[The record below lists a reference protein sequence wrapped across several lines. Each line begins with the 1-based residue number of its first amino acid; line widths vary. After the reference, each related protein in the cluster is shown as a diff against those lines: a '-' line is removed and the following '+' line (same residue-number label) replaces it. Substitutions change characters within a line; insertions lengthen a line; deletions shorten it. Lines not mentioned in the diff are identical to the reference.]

1 MRRTVKAGTDLRAIT
16 TRKGFA
22 QDEFMDPRAV
32 TEKLRG
38 LIGHQ
43 VGVSDWFLIDQNRI
57 NQFAECTGDHQWI
70 HVDVEK
76 AAQGPFGLTIAHG
89 FLTLALIP
97 AMSQCIQLPFD
108 SAEAQMSIN
117 YGLNKVRFLN
127 PVPVN
132 SRIRSRVILTDIE
145 EKSPGRILLTYK
157 YTIEIEDQD
166 KPACVAEL
174 IGLLVLK

>member
-1 MRRTVKAGTDLRAIT
+1 MDLRI
-16 TRKGFA
+16 
-22 QDEFMDPRAV
+22 V
-32 TEKLRG
+32 IEKEKSR
-38 LIGHQ
+38 IGQ
-43 VGVSDWFLIDQNRI
+43 EIGVSDWFLIDQNRI
-57 NQFAECTGDHQWI
+57 NQFAECTGDQQWI
-70 HVDVEK
+70 HVDIEK
-76 AAQGPFGLTIAHG
+76 AAQGPFGRTIAHG

-117 YGLNKVRFLN
+117 YGLNKVRFIN

-132 SRIRSRVILTDIE
+132 SRIRSRVILTDVE
-145 EKSPGRILLTYK
+145 EKSPGRILLTYTH
-157 YTIEIEDQD
+157 TIEIQGQD

>member
-1 MRRTVKAGTDLRAIT
+1 MDLRTVIEKA
-16 TRKGFA
+16 KS
-22 QDEFMDPRAV
+22 Q
-32 TEKLRG
+32 
-38 LIGHQ
+38 IGQ
-43 VGVSDWFLIDQNRI
+43 EVGVSDWFLIDQSRI
-57 NQFAECTGDHQWI
+57 NQFAECTEDHQWI
-70 HVDVEK
+70 HVDIEK
-76 AAQGPFGLTIAHG
+76 AAQGPFGRTIAHG

-108 SAEAQMSIN
+108 RAEAQMSIN
-117 YGLNKVRFLN
+117 YGLNKVRFPN

-145 EKSPGRILLTYK
+145 ERSPGRILLTYK